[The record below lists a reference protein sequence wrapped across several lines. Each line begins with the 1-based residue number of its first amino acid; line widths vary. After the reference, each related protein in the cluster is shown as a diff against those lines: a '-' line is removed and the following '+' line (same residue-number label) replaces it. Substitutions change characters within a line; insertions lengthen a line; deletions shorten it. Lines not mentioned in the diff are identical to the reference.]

1 MLALSGVAAAV
12 GVLIAIAATGVI
24 TVLALTGSHTPR
36 PAAAAGGQAAR
47 RVPPA
52 PR

>member
-12 GVLIAIAATGVI
+12 GVLIAIAATGII

-36 PAAAAGGQAAR
+36 PAAAGRAAR
-47 RVPPA
+47 RAPPA